1 MSEAVSQSLNDLV
14 FYHKFFAFLFIV
26 PIVCNL
32 WNLYFHKNLVSLN
45 KKIWF
50 CMPLVFFLVAV
61 AILSGL
67 NILFFNFESFS
78 FSVVSMIGLCVY
90 ILITEILRI
99 RKLKVA
105 KRTDL
110 EAMKSYVNFCKIVY
124 FTQAILFCLVV
135 SMR

>member
-1 MSEAVSQSLNDLV
+1 
-14 FYHKFFAFLFIV
+14 
-26 PIVCNL
+26 
-32 WNLYFHKNLVSLN
+32 
-45 KKIWF
+45 
-50 CMPLVFFLVAV
+50 MPLVFFLVAV